1 MLSFIARRLL
11 QLIPVFLGLSLII
24 FALIHLIP
32 GDPAQVMLGFRAT
45 PEAIARLHHAWH
57 LDSPFPAQYGF
68 FLQRLAAGDLGDSV
82 EYQVPVRDLL
92 NSRVQETLLLAAFST
107 LLSVALGVPLAA
119 LSAVKKDRWPD
130 HLIRVATL
138 FGFTMPSFWIAL
150 LLMLLFGARLRWL
163 PIAGYG
169 DTFGDHLYH
178 LLLPSF
184 VVALSVFP
192 LIVRTLRASMLEIM
206 GMDYIKTARAK
217 GLGRTTVLFR
227 HVVRNALIP
236 TIAIVG
242 VNMGFLLG
250 GAVVIE
256 TVFGLPGVGYLLID
270 GINHRDYPLVQA
282 GALVLAM
289 VFVLVNLI
297 TDITYSL
304 ADPRIRHR

>member
-1 MLSFIARRLL
+1 MLAYISRRLL
-11 QLIPVFLGLSLII
+11 QLIPVFLGLSLTI
-24 FALIHLIP
+24 FLLIHLIP
-32 GDPAQVMLGFRAT
+32 GDPAVVMLGFRAT
-45 PEAIARLHHAWH
+45 PDAIARLHQAWH
-57 LDSPFPAQYGF
+57 LDTPLWTQYGY
-68 FLQRLAAGDLGDSV
+68 FLQRLLTGDLGTSV

-92 NSRVQETLLLAAFST
+92 GSRVQETLLLAFLSTVLSLAF
-107 LLSVALGVPLAA
+107 GVPLAA
-119 LSAVKKDRWPD
+119 ISARMKDRWAD
-130 HLIRVATL
+130 HLIRVVTL

-150 LLMLLFGARLRWL
+150 LLMLLLGARLRL
-163 PIAGYG
+163 VPIAGYG
-169 DTFGDHLYH
+169 DTFSDHLYH
-178 LLLPSF
+178 LILPSF

-192 LIVRTLRASMLEIM
+192 LIVRTLRAGMLEIM
-206 GMDYIKTARAK
+206 GMEFVKTARAK
-217 GLGRTTVLFR
+217 GLTRRRVLYR
-227 HVVRNALIP
+227 HVIRNALIP

-289 VFVLVNLI
+289 VFVLVNFV
-297 TDITYSL
+297 TDLAYSV

>member
-1 MLSFIARRLL
+1 
-11 QLIPVFLGLSLII
+11 
-24 FALIHLIP
+24 
-32 GDPAQVMLGFRAT
+32 
-45 PEAIARLHHAWH
+45 
-57 LDSPFPAQYGF
+57 
-68 FLQRLAAGDLGDSV
+68 
-82 EYQVPVRDLL
+82 VRDLL
-92 NSRVQETLLLAAFST
+92 GSRVQETLLLAFLST
-107 LLSVALGVPLAA
+107 LFSVAIGVPLAA
-119 LSAVKKDRWPD
+119 ISARMKDRWAD
-130 HLIRVATL
+130 HLIRVVTL

-150 LLMLLFGARLRWL
+150 LLMLLLGVKVHWL

-178 LLLPSF
+178 LILPSF

-192 LIVRTLRASMLEIM
+192 LIVRTLRAGMLEIM
-206 GMDYIKTARAK
+206 GMEFVKTARAK
-217 GLGRTTVLFR
+217 GLTRRKVLYR
-227 HVVRNALIP
+227 HVIRNALIP

-256 TVFGLPGVGYLLID
+256 SVFGLPGVGYLLID

-289 VFVLVNLI
+289 VFVLVNFV
-297 TDITYSL
+297 TDLAYSV

>member
-1 MLSFIARRLL
+1 MITYISRRVL
-11 QLIPVFLGLSLII
+11 QLVPVFLGLSLTI
-24 FALIHLIP
+24 FLLIHLIP
-32 GDPAQVMLGFRAT
+32 GDPAVVMLGFRAT
-45 PEAIARLHHAWH
+45 PDAVASLHRAWH
-57 LDSPFPAQYGF
+57 LDDPLWTQYGF
-68 FLQRLAAGDLGDSV
+68 FLKRLAVGDLGDSV

-92 NSRVQETLLLAAFST
+92 ASRVQETLLLAFLST
-107 LLSVALGVPLAA
+107 LLSVAIGVPLAA
-119 LSAVKKDRWPD
+119 ISARMKDRWAD
-130 HLIRVATL
+130 HLIRAVTL

-150 LLMLLFGARLRWL
+150 LLMLLLGAKLRLV

-178 LLLPSF
+178 LILPSF

-192 LIVRTLRASMLEIM
+192 LIVRTLRAGMLEIM
-206 GMDYIKTARAK
+206 GMEFVKTARAK
-217 GLGRTTVLFR
+217 GLTRRTVLYR
-227 HVVRNALIP
+227 HVIRNALIP

-256 TVFGLPGVGYLLID
+256 SVFGLPGVGYLLID

-289 VFVLVNLI
+289 VFVLVNFA
-297 TDITYSL
+297 TDLAYSV

>member
-1 MLSFIARRLL
+1 
-11 QLIPVFLGLSLII
+11 V
-24 FALIHLIP
+24 
-32 GDPAQVMLGFRAT
+32 V
-45 PEAIARLHHAWH
+45 
-57 LDSPFPAQYGF
+57 
-68 FLQRLAAGDLGDSV
+68 
-82 EYQVPVRDLL
+82 
-92 NSRVQETLLLAAFST
+92 
-107 LLSVALGVPLAA
+107 
-119 LSAVKKDRWPD
+119 
-130 HLIRVATL
+130 TL

-150 LLMLLFGARLRWL
+150 LLMLLLGAKLRWL

-169 DTFGDHLYH
+169 DTFSDHLYH
-178 LLLPSF
+178 LILPSF

-192 LIVRTLRASMLEIM
+192 LIVRTLRAGMLEIM
-206 GMDYIKTARAK
+206 GMDYVKTARAK
-217 GLGRTTVLFR
+217 GLRRRTVLFR

-256 TVFGLPGVGYLLID
+256 SVFGLPGVGFLLID

-289 VFVLVNLI
+289 VFVVVNLV
-297 TDITYSL
+297 TDITYTL

>member
-1 MLSFIARRLL
+1 MASFLIRRVMS
-11 QLIPVFLGLSLII
+11 LIPVGLGLSLTI
-24 FALIHLIP
+24 FLLIHLIP
-32 GDPAQVMLGFRAT
+32 GDPAQVMLGIRAT
-45 PEAIARLHHAWH
+45 PEEIARLHHLWH
-57 LDSPFPAQYGF
+57 LDGPLWTQYGY
-68 FLQRLAAGDLGDSV
+68 FLRRLLAGDLGDSV

-92 NSRVQETLLLAAFST
+92 NSRVQETLLLAALST

-119 LSAVKKDRWPD
+119 VSAVKKDRWPD
-130 HLIRVATL
+130 HLIRVVTL

-150 LLMLLFGARLRWL
+150 LLMLLLGAKLRWL

-169 DTFGDHLYH
+169 DTFSDHLYH
-178 LLLPSF
+178 LILPSF

-192 LIVRTLRASMLEIM
+192 LIVRTLRAGMLEIM
-206 GMDYIKTARAK
+206 GMDYVKTARAK
-217 GLGRTTVLFR
+217 GLRRRTVLFR

-256 TVFGLPGVGYLLID
+256 SVFGLPGVGFLLID

-289 VFVLVNLI
+289 VFVVVNLV
-297 TDITYSL
+297 TDITYTL

>member
-1 MLSFIARRLL
+1 MITYISRRIL
-11 QLIPVFLGLSLII
+11 QLIPVFLGLSLTI
-24 FALIHLIP
+24 FLLIHLIP
-32 GDPAQVMLGFRAT
+32 GDPAVVMLGIHAT
-45 PEAIARLHHAWH
+45 PDAVASLHRAWH
-57 LDSPFPAQYGF
+57 LDDPLWTQYGY
-68 FLQRLAAGDLGDSV
+68 FLQRLISGDLGTSV

-92 NSRVQETLLLAAFST
+92 ASRVQETLLLAFLST
-107 LLSVALGVPLAA
+107 LISVIIGVVLAA
-119 LSAVKKDRWPD
+119 ISATHKDRWAD
-130 HLIRVATL
+130 HLIRVVTL

-150 LLMLLFGARLRWL
+150 LLMLLLGAKLRLV

-178 LLLPSF
+178 LILPSF

-192 LIVRTLRASMLEIM
+192 LIVRTLRAGILEIM
-206 GMDYIKTARAK
+206 GMEFVKTARAK
-217 GLGRTTVLFR
+217 GLTRRTVLYH
-227 HVVRNALIP
+227 HVIRNALIP

-289 VFVLVNLI
+289 VFVLVNFA
-297 TDITYSL
+297 TDLAYSV